1 MCGAGMYKIFF
12 KRFIDILVS
21 GMGLVFIFP
30 LLLILAALVAIRLG
44 RPVVFSQV
52 RPGKQGKLFK
62 LYKFRT
68 MTDSRDDSGQLLP
81 DDMRMTDFGR
91 KLRNSSLDELPELFN
106 ILKGDM
112 SLVGPRPFLVSDIVF
127 YTDREMHRKS
137 VLPGLTGLAQ
147 ISGRNNLTWEEK
159 FQYDFQYV
167 DNISFWQDMRILYRT
182 FFKVAEQSD
191 IATDGMETAERYGVY
206 LLRKGKITKE
216 EYKKGI
222 QKANQIVTNF
232 DNIR

>member
-1 MCGAGMYKIFF
+1 MYKIFF

-21 GMGLVFIFP
+21 GMGLVFISP
-30 LLLILAALVAIRLG
+30 LLLILAGLVAIRLG
-44 RPVVFSQV
+44 LPVVFSQV

-68 MTDSRDDSGQLLP
+68 MTDARDDSGQLLP

-91 KLRNSSLDELPELFN
+91 KLRKTSLDELPELFN

-159 FQYDFQYV
+159 FQYDFQ
-167 DNISFWQDMRILYRT
+167 
-182 FFKVAEQSD
+182 
-191 IATDGMETAERYGVY
+191 
-206 LLRKGKITKE
+206 
-216 EYKKGI
+216 
-222 QKANQIVTNF
+222 
-232 DNIR
+232 

>member
-1 MCGAGMYKIFF
+1 MGAGMYKIFF
-12 KRFIDILVS
+12 KRFIDIFVS

-30 LLLILAALVAIRLG
+30 LLLILAVLVAIRLG

-68 MTDSRDDSGQLLP
+68 MTDARDDSGQLLP

-167 DNISFWQDMRILYRT
+167 DNINFWQDMRILYRT

-191 IATDGMETAERYGVY
+191 IATDGMETAERYGAY
-206 LLRKGKITKE
+206 LLRKEKISKE
-216 EYKKGI
+216 EYENGI
-222 QKANQIVTNF
+222 QKANQILKEF